1 MQDAATLQIGGT
13 EITHSTCVEIV
24 TEEEAKAKFIDDIFK
39 RCYCDEDFKE
49 RLKNNQNKVSVE
61 LQYFPYY
68 DLHATVTSLH
78 YTKREHFYYTTGYH
92 GTVSGNTV
100 TIHEDIDSDS
110 YDVEVDKDAYDLK
123 GSIYADS
130 FSNHNLTNIVYYDNI
145 IREYK
150 DLSQKCASNGGFLDI
165 TPVVDDDFYEEV
177 KKEIVFSEN
186 QLRDNGLTDA
196 VKEYIRPNG
205 RDPHFSATYTCH
217 IYWCPVYKITFE
229 NAYCYI
235 HGLTGEFI
243 CKIEYPRSKE
253 YDLIK
258 QHCAEEDSKLKKKCV
273 PLYIFLILF
282 NIAELVTLMS
292 LSIPNIMKYQG
303 VMEGGDRGLYWFF
316 IVLSFIVWFVYNII
330 GLKHF
335 YSDWFEGN
343 IITYRFIE
351 YEKKPDY
358 GYKKFDYKKE
368 SKSWFSSNFLSSL
381 IMIGIPIVHFGLGF
395 LIFDFIVDLENADK
409 LQEAA
414 SMLFHM
420 FV

>member
-1 MQDAATLQIGGT
+1 MKDVATLQIENT

-24 TEEEAKAKFIDDIFK
+24 TEEEAKAKFIDDILK
-39 RCYCDEDFKE
+39 RCYCDEDFKK
-49 RLKNNQNKVSVE
+49 RLENNQDKVNVE
-61 LQYFPYY
+61 FQYFPYF

-78 YTKREHFYYTTGYH
+78 YTKREQFYYTTGYH

-110 YDVEVDKDAYDLK
+110 YEVEVDKDEYDLK
-123 GSIYADS
+123 GRIHADS
-130 FSNHNLTNIVYYDNI
+130 FQGNMFQPYY
-145 IREYK
+145 YK
-150 DLSQKCASNGGFLDI
+150 IKSSSDLSQICASNGGFLDI
-165 TPVVDDDFYEEV
+165 TPDVDDDYYDKV
-177 KKEIVFSEN
+177 KKDLVSAEHT
-186 QLRDNGLTDA
+186 LYDNGLADA
-196 VKEYIRPNG
+196 VKEYIRPEYG
-205 RDPHFSATYTCH
+205 RNPRYRATYTCH
-217 IYWCPVYKITFE
+217 LYWCPVYKITFG
-229 NAYCYI
+229 NAYCYV
-235 HGLTGEFI
+235 HGLTGEFTVVD
-243 CKIEYPRSKE
+243 YPRSKE

-292 LSIPNIMKYQG
+292 LSIPNIIKYQG
-303 VMEGGDRGLYWFF
+303 VMEGRIRVLNWFF

-343 IITYRFIE
+343 IITYNFIE

-368 SKSWFSSNFLSSL
+368 GKSWFSYNFLSSL
-381 IMIGIPIVHFGLGF
+381 IMIGLPIVHFVLGF
-395 LIFDFIVDLENADK
+395 LVFKVIVVHDYADK

-420 FV
+420 LV